1 MNKSGG
7 RAQMALKINYNTNI
21 ISNLDSHAVAKAIS
35 NLKRDIKKVC
45 LPTDEIG
52 NYIVLVQEDLE
63 EEQFK
68 LTINEKSLEI
78 HANDDLGFIYG
89 IYEVSKQILGILP
102 FWFWNDQKIVK
113 KQAYEVEEKFEYQS
127 EKAVVRYRGWFV
139 NDEVLIHKWSV
150 DRKKERPWEMVFEAL
165 LRCRGNLIVPGTD
178 KNAHIYRHMAS
189 EMGLYI
195 THHHAEPLGA
205 PMFARE
211 YPDLNPSYAEHPE
224 KFHQL
229 WQAGIDAQKDMNVIW
244 NLGFR
249 GQGDCPFWDN
259 DPQYQTS
266 ESRGELMSKL
276 IMMQYELVKKACPN
290 ARCCTNLYGE
300 TMELY
305 QDGYLNLP
313 DNIIKIWAD
322 NGYGKMVTRRQG
334 NHNPRIYALPKEG
347 GHGSH
352 GIYYHASFYDLQAAN
367 HITMSTNTADFLAGE
382 LKNVIDHNVKD
393 YWIINCSNVKP
404 HVYTLD
410 LIAALWNQKDVNVK
424 EHRKQYIAN
433 YYGIDHV
440 DLIAEC
446 FEKYAKAS
454 VQYGEHEDEHA
465 GEQFCN
471 HISRI
476 LVHQYL
482 KDKTQRS
489 EELLWATDAD
499 TLEGQISW
507 YKSLCEKGIA
517 NYKQLVHEYEEA
529 RLSLDGHEKTL
540 FDDSLYLQAKIY
552 DNCYQGAV
560 DVCDSLLNALDEQ
573 YQKAFYMAGC
583 ARKKYLKGN
592 QEMRDREHGKWH
604 NFYQNEC
611 LTDVK
616 QTAWVLETLM
626 SYVRNLGDGPHFY
639 EWQREYLYNEED
651 RRVLLIYNMDNHL
664 KDQELFELMQ
674 EKLDN

>member
-7 RAQMALKINYNTNI
+7 RSQMALKINYNTNI
-21 ISNLDSHAVAKAIS
+21 ISNLESHAVARAIGD
-35 NLKRDIKKVC
+35 LKRDIKKVC
-45 LPTDEIG
+45 LKTQEIG
-52 NYIVLVQEDLE
+52 NYIILVKDDMK

-68 LTINEKSLEI
+68 LLVNENCLEI
-78 HANDDLGFIYG
+78 HASDDLGFIYG
-89 IYEVSKQILGILP
+89 IYEISKQILGILP
-102 FWFWNDQKIVK
+102 FWFWNDQKIT
-113 KQAYEVEEKFEYQS
+113 KQEAYEVAENFEYES
-127 EKAVVRYRGWFV
+127 EEPEVRYRGWFV

-165 LRCRGNLIVPGTD
+165 LRCRGNLVVPGTD
-178 KNAHIYRHMAS
+178 KNSHLYRNLAS
-189 EMGLYI
+189 DMGLYI

-211 YPDLNPSYAEHPE
+211 YPDLNPSYAEHAD
-224 KFHQL
+224 KFHKL
-229 WQAGIDAQKDMNVIW
+229 WQEGIDAQKDMNVIW

-259 DPQYQTS
+259 DPQYQTPQ
-266 ESRGELMSKL
+266 SRGKLMSEL
-276 IMMQYELVKKACPN
+276 IMMQYDLVKKECPD
-290 ARCCTNLYGE
+290 AICCTNLYGE

-305 QDGYLNLP
+305 QDGYLDLP

-382 LKNVIDHNVKD
+382 LKNVLDHNVKD

-410 LIAALWNQKDVNVK
+410 LIASLWNKKDIDVN
-424 EHRKQYIAN
+424 EQRKQYIKN
-433 YYGIDHV
+433 YYGKDHV
-440 DLIAEC
+440 DLIADC
-446 FEKYAKAS
+446 FKKYAKAS
-454 VQYGEHEDEHA
+454 VKYGEHEDEHA

-476 LVHQYL
+476 LIHQYL
-482 KDKTQRS
+482 KDKTQKS

-499 TLEGQISW
+499 TLEGQIEW
-507 YKSLCEKGIA
+507 YKALCEEGVA

-529 RLSLDGHEKTL
+529 RLSLAGHEKTL
-540 FDDSLYLQAKIY
+540 FDDSLFLQAKLY
-552 DNCYQGAV
+552 KKCYQGAV

-573 YQKAFYMAGC
+573 YQNAFYMAGK
-583 ARKKYLKGN
+583 ARKKYLSAN

-639 EWQREYLYNEED
+639 EWQRQYLYNEED

-664 KDQELFELMQ
+664 KDQELFELME

>member
-1 MNKSGG
+1 
-7 RAQMALKINYNTNI
+7 MALKINYNTKI
-21 ISNLDSHAVAKAIS
+21 ISKLGSNAVARAIS

-52 NYIVLVQEDLE
+52 TDIVLISEEQEQ
-63 EEQFK
+63 EQFK
-68 LTINEKSLEI
+68 LAVSDQGLEI
-78 HANDDLGFIYG
+78 HAGDDLGFIYG
-89 IYEVSKQILGILP
+89 IYEISKQILGILP
-102 FWFWNDQKIVK
+102 FWFWNDQKMVK
-113 KQAYEVEEKFEYQS
+113 KEVYEVLEDFEYES
-127 EKAVVRYRGWFV
+127 EKAVIRYRGWFV
-139 NDEVLIHKWSV
+139 NDEVLIHKWTV

-165 LRCRGNLIVPGTD
+165 LRCRGNLVVPGTD
-178 KNAHIYRHMAS
+178 KNSHLYRHLAS
-189 EMGLYI
+189 DMGLYI

-211 YPDLNPSYAEHPE
+211 YPDLNPSYAEHAD
-224 KFHQL
+224 KFHKL
-229 WQAGIDAQKDMNVIW
+229 WKQGIDDQKDMNVIW

-259 DPQYQTS
+259 DPQYQTP

-276 IMMQYELVKKACPN
+276 IMMQYDFVQKACPN
-290 ARCCTNLYGE
+290 AICCTNLYGE

-305 QDGYLNLP
+305 QDGYLKLP

-334 NHNPRIYALPKEG
+334 NHNPRIYALPKED

-382 LKNVIDHNVKD
+382 LKNVIAHNVTD

-410 LIAALWNQKDVNVK
+410 LIAALWNKQNVDVN
-424 EHRKQYIAN
+424 EHRKEYVKN
-433 YYGIDHV
+433 YYGNVHI

-446 FEKYAKAS
+446 LKKYAEAS
-454 VQYGEHEDEHA
+454 VKYGEHEDEHA

-471 HISRI
+471 HIARI
-476 LVHQYL
+476 LIYQYL
-482 KDKTQRS
+482 KDKTHRS
-489 EELLWATDAD
+489 EELLWATDAS
-499 TLEGQISW
+499 TLEGQVAW
-507 YKSLCEKGIA
+507 YKKLCEEGVSS
-517 NYKQLVHEYEEA
+517 YKQLVHEYEEA
-529 RLSLDGHEKTL
+529 RLALEGHEKEL
-540 FDDSLYLQAKIY
+540 FDDTLYLQAKIY
-552 DNCYQGAV
+552 YDCYRGAV
-560 DVCDSLLNALDEQ
+560 DVCDSLLYAFDEK
-573 YQKAFYMAGC
+573 YQKAFYRAGK
-583 ARKKYLKGN
+583 ARKLYLSAN

-616 QTAWVLETLM
+616 QTAWVLETMM
-626 SYVRNLGDGPHFY
+626 SYARNLGDGPHFY
-639 EWQREYLYNEED
+639 EWQRQYLYNEED

-664 KDQELFELMQ
+664 KDQELFELME
-674 EKLDN
+674 EKLDD